1 MRKVLHPEAEE
12 KKRDRLQEMKAAHL
26 EKSESEKGRT
36 GLRTLASSFSS
47 SFFFALCRH
56 FQKSENAM
64 SIALYF
70 CFFQYRSY
78 IIHRHFFYG
87 LLSKGKTGQ
96 ISGTKEE
103 SVNWIE
109 TERIFIASF
118 TLKFHSEVSLWSV
131 SESFQSDRKR
141 FPHVLFRFFYEGISS
156 SAGI

>member
-12 KKRDRLQEMKAAHL
+12 KKRDRLQEMKAADL

-78 IIHRHFFYG
+78 IIHRHFFMDFYR
-87 LLSKGKTGQ
+87 
-96 ISGTKEE
+96 KE
-103 SVNWIE
+103 
-109 TERIFIASF
+109 
-118 TLKFHSEVSLWSV
+118 K
-131 SESFQSDRKR
+131 QDR
-141 FPHVLFRFFYEGISS
+141 FPGQKKNP
-156 SAGI
+156 

>member
-12 KKRDRLQEMKAAHL
+12 KKRDRLQEMKAADL

-70 CFFQYRSY
+70 CFFSVSFLYHSSSFFLWTFIERKNRTDFRDKRR
-78 IIHRHFFYG
+78 IRELDRDRKNFHCFFY
-87 LLSKGKTGQ
+87 
-96 ISGTKEE
+96 
-103 SVNWIE
+103 
-109 TERIFIASF
+109 
-118 TLKFHSEVSLWSV
+118 SEVSL
-131 SESFQSDRKR
+131 
-141 FPHVLFRFFYEGISS
+141 
-156 SAGI
+156 

>member
-12 KKRDRLQEMKAAHL
+12 KKRDRLQEMKAADL

-70 CFFQYRSY
+70 CFFSVSFLYHSSS
-78 IIHRHFFYG
+78 FFYG

-118 TLKFHSEVSLWSV
+118 TLVSL
-131 SESFQSDRKR
+131 
-141 FPHVLFRFFYEGISS
+141 
-156 SAGI
+156 

>member
-12 KKRDRLQEMKAAHL
+12 KKRDRLQEMKAADL

-70 CFFQYRSY
+70 CFFFSIVLMSFIVIFLWTFIERKNRTDFRDKRR
-78 IIHRHFFYG
+78 IRELDRDRKNFHCFFY
-87 LLSKGKTGQ
+87 
-96 ISGTKEE
+96 
-103 SVNWIE
+103 
-109 TERIFIASF
+109 
-118 TLKFHSEVSLWSV
+118 SEVSL
-131 SESFQSDRKR
+131 
-141 FPHVLFRFFYEGISS
+141 
-156 SAGI
+156 

>member
-12 KKRDRLQEMKAAHL
+12 KKRDRLQEMKAADL

-70 CFFQYRSY
+70 CFFFSIVLISFIVIFFMDFYR
-78 IIHRHFFYG
+78 
-87 LLSKGKTGQ
+87 
-96 ISGTKEE
+96 KE
-103 SVNWIE
+103 
-109 TERIFIASF
+109 
-118 TLKFHSEVSLWSV
+118 K
-131 SESFQSDRKR
+131 QDR
-141 FPHVLFRFFYEGISS
+141 FPGQKKNP
-156 SAGI
+156 